1 MRNPFLDVLDPQ
13 LDTGDQPATFWATV
27 VGTSP
32 LRIQRDSELT
42 LPITPKTLEA
52 VQVGD
57 RVLCLWERRQVIVLG
72 RMGGPHAPP
81 EPPPSAY
88 PQPNRILIDGTS
100 YLMSGSVVVPSFTWS
115 HSATPV
121 FSTTVAMPIP
131 YNPPFPYTF
140 NWSMQESAG
149 FSHAANGDR
158 FPSGGTQNVR
168 LLQLHNSSTTTIKR
182 LQWQLVNA

>member
-42 LPITPKTLEA
+42 LPVTPKTLEA

-72 RMGGPHAPP
+72 RMGGPSQ
-81 EPPPSAY
+81 EVAY
-88 PQPNRILIDGTS
+88 PAPNTVRIDGAD
-100 YLMSGSVVVPSFTWS
+100 YLLSGSVTCPAHTWS
-115 HSATPV
+115 GTMPV
-121 FSTTVAMPIP
+121 FFATVNVPVPYAPPAEHTFAWSVQDGSGLSFASNGSRYIVGSTQP
-131 YNPPFPYTF
+131 
-140 NWSMQESAG
+140 
-149 FSHAANGDR
+149 
-158 FPSGGTQNVR
+158 VR
-168 LLQLHNSSTTTIKR
+168 LLQLNSNSTTAIQR
-182 LQWQLVNA
+182 LQWQLVKA